1 MKTKKTIPE
10 TIKERFGAQIDEWKK
25 LYGSVF
31 GYVSED
37 GKCCVLRAPDLV
49 ILDACR
55 VMSGGSS
62 IKFDIML
69 LENCWLAGDAELKTG
84 DKYRLGL
91 FDWLS
96 TVIKKV
102 EGELVEL

>member
-1 MKTKKTIPE
+1 MEKKDI
-10 TIKERFGAQIDEWKK
+10 IQKRFGAQIDEWKR

-37 GKCCVLRAPDLV
+37 GKCCVLRAPDLI

-55 VMSGGSS
+55 TISGGSS
-62 IKFDIML
+62 IKFDAVL
-69 LENCWLAGDAELKTG
+69 LENCWLGGDNELKTE
-84 DKYRLGL
+84 DKYRLGV